1 MADPRIDG
9 ALLRRLRQ
17 KAGLTQAEVAM
28 RVGVRDGARVRAW
41 ERDDEQPLP
50 RNVPR
55 LAAALG
61 VSATDLFGVSGAPC
75 LAITRRIAG
84 LTLTE
89 LARNAG
95 MAYARCQRIEK
106 GLLSPSDDEA
116 ARLAAA
122 LGVEVSGVRQAL
134 SRDAGSAQ
142 TAAATMKPTTSAG
155 P

>member
-1 MADPRIDG
+1 LADPRIEG
-9 ALLRRLRQ
+9 TLLRRLRQ
-17 KAGLTQAEVAM
+17 KAGLTQAEVAR

-50 RNVPR
+50 GNVPR

-61 VSATDLFGVSGAPC
+61 VSAGDLFGVSGRPS
-75 LAITRRIAG
+75 LAIMRRIAG

-89 LARNAG
+89 LARNTG

-106 GLLSPSDDEA
+106 GLLSPNDEDA

-142 TAAATMKPTTSAG
+142 IAAAMRKPTTSAG